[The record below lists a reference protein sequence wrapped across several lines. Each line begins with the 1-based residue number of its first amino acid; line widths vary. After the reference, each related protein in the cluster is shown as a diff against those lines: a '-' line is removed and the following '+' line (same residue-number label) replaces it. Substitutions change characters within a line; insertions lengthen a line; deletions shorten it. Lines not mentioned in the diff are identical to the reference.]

1 MAVATAA
8 ARRVV
13 ESQRR
18 APMHAVSET
27 AHKRYLRLA
36 DFKEDHK
43 EGVAQVQRASTVE
56 TYRSDYQKRL
66 RKMEEGCVGFE

>member
-13 ESQRR
+13 ESQRSV
-18 APMHAVSET
+18 PMHAVSET
-27 AHKRYLRLA
+27 AFKRNLRLA

-56 TYRSDYQKRL
+56 TYRSDYKNAYAKW
-66 RKMEEGCVGFE
+66 RKDFFGFG